1 MALDTLASAPT
12 DFDFVIGDW
21 NVTHRRLKERLAG
34 CDDWIEFGGA
44 MSTHRILGGF
54 GNLEDN
60 VLHFPEGDVRAVALR
75 SYDPQAGTWSIWWL
89 DGRFPGR
96 LDVPVVGRFEDG
108 VGTFYAHDTFGDIP
122 ITVRFTWRRI
132 DADTLHWN
140 QAFSPDD
147 GQTWETNWTMDFRR
161 RGN

>member
-34 CDDWIEFGGA
+34 CDEWVEFGGA

-60 VLHFPEGDVRAVALR
+60 VLHFPDGDVRAVALR
-75 SYDPQAGTWSIWWL
+75 AYDREAGTWSIWWL

-108 VGTFYAHDTFGDIP
+108 VGTFHAHDTFGDIP

-147 GQTWETNWTMDFRR
+147 GRTWETNWTMDFRR
-161 RGN
+161 RGD